1 MGCGS
6 SKEDENAI
14 NVMETQNIK
23 DEDTVKKITEEK
35 KNESENQ
42 IVSEKINDVSNIN
55 NTINNENYLIHK
67 NKATSEIY
75 SYAHK
80 HDNNL
85 FIESSDEKISE
96 INFKPNRKV
105 RQFKTRYS
113 KDIKKL
119 NLSEISDIDKIR
131 NHIKKYSRKSKE
143 FDLIST
149 TSEKKH
155 VRFKS
160 AKRVDIYNKFNEM
173 NKNDEGDNKTDNYN
187 DKNSEFKNE
196 KGDVKSEKLEREKS
210 ERYDEK
216 SEKSERY
223 EIKDNEESEIEEI
236 EEKENENDDDIEMGR
251 ISLRSRKKTKK
262 ALSSIEIKKH
272 PLWKESK
279 KLLFEKLIEE
289 IDEIEIDDNLDI
301 SITSIINMI
310 KTDFSKYTILQKFKI
325 QLIKKSNEVNWN
337 KPPYN
342 TLKKNL
348 TEIAKLNPLL
358 EKYIFFDFNNNSLNE
373 FEPFLGEVK
382 MIKLNFA
389 NEKLNTETIILS
401 AETITQKTLLLIFDF
416 DNNESIYLFKEV
428 LEFLKN
434 KKKKTNKN
442 EFQFYPIYAPF
453 LDNTSITTNLVWD
466 TAKKNEFDNDV
477 EIYFMENES
486 LNDKFQYIIYEN
498 ETKIIC
504 KYIIIDSTSIIRK
517 IGNPKNFTF
526 NLLTQMDT
534 IDKNDYEII
543 KTNLTQFAEDQNYS
557 LSDLQKHPISC
568 SLFLNKTTIY
578 SYDKSDRL
586 FVSLNKYYDTLT
598 GEVKNEDNV
607 LELYQDLD
615 EVGKYEKRA
624 NPKIF
629 NLSHKKKTNMI
640 SKVLGEIFKNSLIE
654 NLKYITKFE
663 KNIIYMKINPNQNSE
678 QKFNLF
684 KKKSFIL
691 DSYLTYN
698 DFLQRHHYPITSVTN
713 DITQFPFSKKLN
725 YISCILSEGEQFPN
739 SIKVYNSET
748 KNQMNLTI
756 NENGNNPTLIIVFSP
771 SSKDFLAKAE
781 MIYRFKQIYKKIYN
795 LKHTLNIY
803 LIYRGELY
811 PFEEEMSFFRNE
823 DIFKQKYPIYIC
835 PPGNV
840 LFPLYYQT
848 NGIETNNSQIRIF
861 LLDRKNIVAYNGM
874 GDDVNLRGSIVN
886 LYENSTAKYIKNYPV
901 SVDDFNKEVKPRIK
915 EIEKIF
921 EKSFNKCINEENLLL
936 YRPYIS
942 FSYCKCDKYIDDK
955 CENETF
961 MNNLR
966 MRVLVKEKHINLVLK
981 NSSLKHNVKVF
992 KEYGTTI
999 LIIPIPCEQL
1009 LLENKCEI
1017 CKKEI
1022 IQPIPFYYN
1031 QIEKV
1036 QYCLNC
1042 EKTLNNQKVY
1052 LIYIKSK
1059 FYNNEIISEFYSLNV
1074 KYNSEID
1081 PSLGLYCKLC
1091 YDDLDNEFYLNLTH
1105 FNHLSQISP
1114 MLPIDICKNCFDILN
1129 QGGKFIDKK
1138 AKENFNKFGLSP
1150 SHIIYRRIK
1159 NNSLVKHN
1167 NMVKV
1172 DSFDF

>member
-1 MGCGS
+1 MGCGT

-14 NVMETQNIK
+14 NVMETQNIQT
-23 DEDTVKKITEEK
+23 DDTVKKIIEEE

-42 IVSEKINDVSNIN
+42 IISKINDVSNN
-55 NTINNENYLIHK
+55 NITVNNENTLSKKIK
-67 NKATSEIY
+67 PASEINVNL
-75 SYAHK
+75 HK
-80 HDNNL
+80 HDYNL
-85 FIESSDEKISE
+85 LMDSTEEKLSE
-96 INFKPNRKV
+96 INFKPNRKMK
-105 RQFKTRYS
+105 QFKTRYS

-119 NLSEISDIDKIR
+119 NLSEISDIDNLR
-131 NHIKKYSRKSKE
+131 NHMKKQSRKSKE
-143 FDLIST
+143 FDIIST
-149 TSEKKH
+149 ISEKKH

-160 AKRVDIYNKFNEM
+160 AKRLDLFNKFNEI
-173 NKNDEGDNKTDNYN
+173 NKNDEKENKTDYNN
-187 DKNSEFKNE
+187 DKNSEIKTDKF
-196 KGDVKSEKLEREKS
+196 DAKSEKEKS
-210 ERYDEK
+210 ERNEEISVKDEI
-216 SEKSERY
+216 Y
-223 EIKDNEESEIEEI
+223 GIKDNEENEIEEI

-262 ALSSIEIKKH
+262 SLSSIEIKKD
-272 PLWKESK
+272 PLWRESK
-279 KLLFEKLIEE
+279 KLFFEKLIEE
-289 IDEIEIDDNLDI
+289 FDESEVDDNIDV
-301 SITSIINMI
+301 SITSIINLI
-310 KTDFSKYTILQKFKI
+310 KTDFSKYTILQKFRI

-348 TEIAKLNPLL
+348 LKIPLLNPLL
-358 EKYIFFDFNNNSLNE
+358 EKYIILDFNNNSLNE

-382 MIKLNFA
+382 MVKLNCV
-389 NEKLNTETIILS
+389 NDKLNTETSILS
-401 AETITQKTLLLIFDF
+401 AETITQNTLLLIFDF
-416 DNNESIYLFKEV
+416 DNNESICLLKEV

-453 LDNTSITTNLVWD
+453 LDNATITTNYVWD
-466 TAKKNEFDNDV
+466 IAKKNEFNNDL

-486 LNDKFQYIIYEN
+486 LNDKFQYITYEN
-498 ETKIIC
+498 ETIITC

-526 NLLTQMDT
+526 NLLTQMDI

-543 KTNLTQFAEDQNYS
+543 KTNLTLFAEEKNYFIN
-557 LSDLQKHPISC
+557 DLQKHPISC

-586 FVSLNKYYDTLT
+586 FVSLSKYYDTLT
-598 GEVKNEDNV
+598 GEVNNEDNI

-640 SKVLGEIFKNSLIE
+640 SNVLGEIFKNSLIE
-654 NLKYITKFE
+654 NLKYVTKFE
-663 KNIIYMKINPNQNSE
+663 KNTIYMKINPNQNSE
-678 QKFNLF
+678 QKFKPL
-684 KKKSFIL
+684 KLKSFIL

-713 DITQFPFSKKLN
+713 DITQFPFSKNLN
-725 YISCILSEGEQFPN
+725 YISCILAIGEQFPN
-739 SIKVYNSET
+739 TIKVYNSET
-748 KNQMNLTI
+748 KNQINLTI

-771 SSKDFLAKAE
+771 SSKNYLAKVE

-795 LKHTLNIY
+795 LKHTLNIF

-835 PPGNV
+835 PPGTI
-840 LFPLYYQT
+840 LFPLYYQN
-848 NGIETNNSQIRIF
+848 NGIETNNSQIRLY
-861 LLDRKNIVAYNGM
+861 LLDRRNVVAYNGM
-874 GDDVNLRGSIVN
+874 GDDINLRGSILN
-886 LYENSTAKYIKNYPV
+886 LFENGSAKYIKNYPV
-901 SVDDFNKEVKPRIK
+901 SYDDFTKEIKPRIK
-915 EIEKIF
+915 DIEKIF
-921 EKSFNKCINEENLLL
+921 EKNFSKCNFEENLLL

-942 FSYCKCDKYIDDK
+942 FSYCKCDKYVDDK
-955 CENETF
+955 CDNETF

-966 MRVLVKEKHINLVLK
+966 MRILIKEKHQNLVLK
-981 NSSLKHNVKVF
+981 NSILKQNVKVF
-992 KEYGTTI
+992 KDYGTTI
-999 LIIPIPCEQL
+999 LIIPISCEQL
-1009 LLENKCEI
+1009 LLENKCEL

-1022 IQPIPFYYN
+1022 SQNDPFFYN

-1036 QYCLNC
+1036 QYCLDC
-1042 EKTLNNQKVY
+1042 EKTLNNKQVY

-1059 FYNNEIISEFYSLNV
+1059 NYNNEIISDLYSLNIR
-1074 KYNSEID
+1074 YDSEIN
-1081 PSLGLYCKLC
+1081 PVLGIYCKLC

-1114 MLPIDICKNCFDILN
+1114 MLPIDICKNCFDVLN
-1129 QGGKFIDKK
+1129 NGGKFIDKK
-1138 AKENFNKFGLSP
+1138 AKENFNKYGFSA
-1150 SHIIYRRIK
+1150 SHIIYRKIK

-1167 NMVKV
+1167 NMVKS